1 MYGSLFIG
9 GPLQLYVEQKQTAE
23 QIQIQ
28 LLEFLQRLAFEIK
41 WSSGK
46 QFAVWYYILG
56 YLSRYKGPDW
66 L

>member
-28 LLEFLQRLAFEIK
+28 LLEFLQRSAFEI
-41 WSSGK
+41 SDHPVNS
-46 QFAVWYYILG
+46 L
-56 YLSRYKGPDW
+56 LSDIIY
-66 L
+66 